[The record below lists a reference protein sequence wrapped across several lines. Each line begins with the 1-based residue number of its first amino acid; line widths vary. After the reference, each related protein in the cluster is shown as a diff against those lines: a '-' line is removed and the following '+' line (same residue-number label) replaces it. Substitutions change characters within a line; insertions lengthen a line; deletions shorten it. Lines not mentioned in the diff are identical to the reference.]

1 MIADF
6 HQYEYEL
13 CRRFL
18 IPLLRERGLG
28 LDGKSVLDAGCG
40 YGGVLAGLAE
50 RFRLAEATGIDLDSG
65 MIAEGR
71 DRNPPEVVLRTGDF
85 LDCEGGGYDAI
96 LMRDVLEHIVD
107 VEGALAKAAGL
118 LNRGGFLFAS
128 FAPFLSPFGGHQH
141 NGAGPFASAPWL
153 HLLPEAW
160 FRGLLRFPGNTYKSG
175 EALRA
180 DMDTVLRT
188 RLSLGRF
195 RRAAGSA
202 GLAVTYLRGYAVRP
216 DYRIKFGIPSLRFP
230 AIAGPGDLFCT
241 GVEALL
247 AKP

>member
-6 HQYEYEL
+6 HQYEYRL

-18 IPLLRERGLG
+18 IPLLLERGLA
-28 LDGKSVLDAGCG
+28 LDGKSALDVGCG

-50 RFRLAEATGIDLDSG
+50 RFRLAEALGIDLDPG
-65 MIAEGR
+65 MIAGGR
-71 DRNPPEVVLRTGDF
+71 DRNPPGVSLRTGDF
-85 LDCEGGGYDAI
+85 LALPDGGFDAI

-118 LNRGGFLFAS
+118 LKPGGFVFAS

-141 NGAGPFASAPWL
+141 NGEGPFASAPWL
-153 HLLPEAW
+153 HLLPESW
-160 FRGLLRFPGNTYKSG
+160 FRGLLRFPGNSYKSG

-180 DMDTVLRT
+180 DMDTVFRT
-188 RLSLGRF
+188 RLSLRRF

-202 GLAVTYLRGYAVRP
+202 GLAITYLRGYAVRP

-230 AIAGPGDLFCT
+230 AVAGPGDLFCT

-247 AKP
+247 AKA